1 MAAALAM
8 QTAHELDP
16 ACSNHSEDLERL
28 MRRIPLTVADVL
40 EVGSQSGRGNTCLHL
55 QADEPIQLIV
65 QLATMQGLLQ
75 Q

>member
-40 EVGSQSGRGNTCLHL
+40 EVGLQSGRGNTWLYLHL
-55 QADEPIQLIV
+55 QAGIQLIV
-65 QLATMQGLLQ
+65 QLAAV
-75 Q
+75 